1 MSHPLDGVV
10 PQASAGFREPG
21 GSIDSVNI
29 RDVGMRG

>member
-29 RDVGMRG
+29 RDVGMRA